1 MKLICARELFEKTIK
16 MLNQFQYMNKSA
28 DI

>member
-1 MKLICARELFEKTIK
+1 MTLICARELFEKIIK
-16 MLNQFQYMNKSA
+16 MMNQFQYMNKSA